1 MILQLEELTKSYSGK
16 PALDHFTYS
25 FTPGIYGILG
35 PNGAGKST
43 LMNLIVDNLQPD
55 SGSIRYNETDTL
67 KLGADFRKIV
77 GFVPQQQKMYRQF
90 SVLRFL
96 YYMAALKGVEREE
109 IHRRAEA
116 ALQLVNLFN
125 DRDKTVSALS
135 GGMRQ
140 RLLLAQAILD
150 DPKILILDEPTA
162 GLDPEERV
170 RIRNLVSH
178 LSRSRI
184 VLYSTHVVSDIETIA
199 DQVLL
204 LKKGVLIMAGSM
216 EELTRH
222 LKGSVFRAD
231 VKEEELNRI
240 NELYTVSEIR
250 KLDRQYYRVK
260 FISDEKPEFPACTE
274 EYADLQDVYL
284 SVFHER
290 NGEDE

>member
-1 MILQLEELTKSYSGK
+1 MVLQLEELTKSYSGK

-43 LMNLIVDNLQPD
+43 LMNLIADNLHPD
-55 SGSIRYNETDTL
+55 SGSIRYNETDTS
-67 KLGADFRKIV
+67 KLGEDFRKII
-77 GFVPQQQKMYRQF
+77 GFAPQQQKMYRQF

-96 YYMAALKGVEREE
+96 YYMAALKGMERGE
-109 IHRRAEA
+109 IHRRAEE
-116 ALQLVNLFN
+116 ALQLVNLFDN
-125 DRDKTVSALS
+125 RDKTVNALS

-150 DPKILILDEPTA
+150 NPKILILDEPTA

-199 DQVLL
+199 DHVLL
-204 LKKGVLIMAGSM
+204 LKKGVLVMTGSID
-216 EELTRH
+216 ELTFR
-222 LKGSVFRAD
+222 LKGSVFRAT
-231 VKEEELNRI
+231 VTEEGLNQI

-260 FISDEKPEFPACTE
+260 FISEEMPEIPACTE